1 MSLRTQSTNYPAFLF
16 SLVAILT
23 LSVFP
28 VSATIFL
35 ENGSNATESDL
46 YNLTNSTITVPG
58 NISPAF
64 FFDPY
69 CGACSPAE
77 EYIETYVAAHPEI
90 DLQMV
95 NLSLGNES
103 QDRLNA
109 YYITYNREWMNIPVA
124 FIGPMGLEGTDEI
137 INNFEG
143 LHSWYEEH
151 KDPVNT

>member
-1 MSLRTQSTNYPAFLF
+1 
-16 SLVAILT
+16 
-23 LSVFP
+23 
-28 VSATIFL
+28 
-35 ENGSNATESDL
+35 
-46 YNLTNSTITVPG
+46 
-58 NISPAF
+58 
-64 FFDPY
+64 
-69 CGACSPAE
+69 
-77 EYIETYVAAHPEI
+77 
-90 DLQMV
+90 MV